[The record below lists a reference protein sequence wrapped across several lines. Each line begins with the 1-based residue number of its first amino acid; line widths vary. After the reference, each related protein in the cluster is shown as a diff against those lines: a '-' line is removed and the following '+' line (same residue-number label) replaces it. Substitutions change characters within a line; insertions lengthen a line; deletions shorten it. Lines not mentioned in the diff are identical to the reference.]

1 MTTITKRQPATA
13 TARRAAQPTFDLM
26 ATAID
31 LITNKARA
39 AELTKRAG
47 KARDVLIKY
56 VEKHAQIEDE
66 KGSQFLT
73 LPEPFEFGGSTYTSL
88 KREKRSSQVFLED
101 EAEALVRAK
110 GLWEQATTTITVL
123 DQDKI
128 FILNQEGKISDDEID
143 ELFDEKVAW
152 ALIPS
157 TGELSLED
165 DE

>member
-1 MTTITKRQPATA
+1 MTTVTKRTPTI
-13 TARRAAQPTFDLM
+13 TARRTPTPAFDLM
-26 ATAID
+26 STAID

-47 KARDVLIKY
+47 KARDALIKY

-66 KGSQFLT
+66 KGSQFLS

-88 KREKRSSQVFLED
+88 KREKRSSQVFLEE
-101 EAEALVRAK
+101 EAEALVRSK
-110 GLWEQATTTITVL
+110 GLWEQASTTITVL

-143 ELFDEKVAW
+143 ELFDEKVTW